1 MRPVG
6 GNPMTWGP
14 SEWNSSHYV
23 NDLERYSQTIG
34 NNGMVGGNP
43 MTWGPSEWN
52 SSNYVNDLENYIS
65 RNDNG
70 SNYGGSYGGNYGW

>member
-1 MRPVG
+1 MTRNVG

-14 SEWNSSHYV
+14 DEWNSPNYV
-23 NDLERYSQTIG
+23 HDLEDHSININ

-52 SSNYVNDLENYIS
+52 SPNYIGDLENYITRGDYANS
-65 RNDNG
+65 AG
-70 SNYGGSYGGNYGW
+70 YGGNYGW